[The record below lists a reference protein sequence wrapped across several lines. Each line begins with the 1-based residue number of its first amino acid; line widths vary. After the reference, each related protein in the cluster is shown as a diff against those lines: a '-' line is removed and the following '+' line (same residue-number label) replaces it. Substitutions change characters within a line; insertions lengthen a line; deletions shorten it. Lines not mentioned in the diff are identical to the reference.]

1 MSESTTSSSSSRPVH
16 TGSRQAPP
24 PSSATPSL
32 SKSSSEPVKGHH
44 VTPTFADVR
53 DTLVQTLGIQDRAD
67 TLTPQTALLDNLTEL
82 DSMAVVEL
90 LTALEDR
97 FGITIDDGD
106 VSGELFETL
115 GSLTAFVQDKARA

>member
-1 MSESTTSSSSSRPVH
+1 M
-16 TGSRQAPP
+16 
-24 PSSATPSL
+24 
-32 SKSSSEPVKGHH
+32 
-44 VTPTFADVR
+44 TPTFADVR
-53 DTLVQTLGIQDRAD
+53 DTLVQTLGIEDRVD

-90 LTALEDR
+90 LTALEER

-115 GSLTAFVQDKARA
+115 GSLTAFVQEKAGA

>member
-1 MSESTTSSSSSRPVH
+1 
-16 TGSRQAPP
+16 
-24 PSSATPSL
+24 
-32 SKSSSEPVKGHH
+32 

>member
-1 MSESTTSSSSSRPVH
+1 
-16 TGSRQAPP
+16 
-24 PSSATPSL
+24 
-32 SKSSSEPVKGHH
+32 

-53 DTLVQTLGIQDRAD
+53 DTLVQTLGIEDRVD
-67 TLTPQTALLDNLTEL
+67 TLTPETALLDNLTEL

-115 GSLTAFVQDKARA
+115 GSLTTFVQDKARA